1 MWGFESLLPCQ
12 AFKGGRGNGY
22 ANGSAEDRG
31 LMQEAA
37 KLKEQGIRGG
47 GGGGSA
53 VSSVV
58 EKFGEYPRRL
68 RQFFHEVRNEM
79 RLVNWPS
86 QSDVT
91 STTVVVI
98 VTVAF
103 FALFFLVV
111 DTSVYTLM
119 ERVGKL
125 FK

>member
-12 AFKGGRGNGY
+12 ALRAGWAVARDQRG
-22 ANGSAEDRG
+22 EDRG

-47 GGGGSA
+47 GGNGSA
-53 VSSVV
+53 ISATF

-68 RQFFHEVRNEM
+68 RQFFHDVRVEM
-79 RLVNWPS
+79 RQVNWPS
-86 QSDVT
+86 QSDVI
-91 STTVVVI
+91 STTAVVI

-103 FALFFLVV
+103 FALFFLAV
-111 DTSVYTLM
+111 DSGVYTLM

>member
-1 MWGFESLLPCQ
+1 M
-12 AFKGGRGNGY
+12 A
-22 ANGSAEDRG
+22 
-31 LMQEAA
+31 EAA
-37 KLKEQGIRGG
+37 KLKEQGMRGGG

-53 VSSVV
+53 ISATF

-68 RQFFHEVRNEM
+68 RQFFHDVRVEM
-79 RLVNWPS
+79 NHVNWPS
-86 QSDVT
+86 RADVI

-103 FALFFLVV
+103 FSLYFLAV
-111 DTSVYTLM
+111 DSGVYTLM